1 MTIQEFVSNYN
12 KNKEK
17 QDKCKYL
24 VTLDIESTGLDFNE
38 DQIIQLAMI
47 KYDAETLKPVEGFNT
62 LFKPEIKVN
71 ISLGAYLKHGLSLD
85 DLKDSPKFSELV
97 DEVVEFFGGNET
109 GIVGYNIKGFDLPF
123 LSKKIRQCGFKHIDF
138 TNRFIYDVYE
148 IEKYYNGMDQ
158 CSVFERYYNKTPE
171 AMGMKRHDARDDI
184 KMSLCIMNKQLETH
198 VDTEWRADNICN
210 NYNNIIDNNNFVEYK
225 IIENTKFDNINNT
238 KQLVFT
244 KGKYYNCPV
253 KLVNLYDKEYI
264 KWVKRTQSQEC
275 IKEIDKVINN

>member
-12 KNKEK
+12 KNKEESN
-17 QDKCKYL
+17 KCKYL
-24 VTLDIESTGLDFNE
+24 VTLDIESTGLNFDT

-47 KYDAETLKPVEGFNT
+47 KYDVETLKPIESFNT
-62 LFKPEIKVN
+62 LFKPETKVD

-97 DEVVEFFGGNET
+97 DEVIEFLGGNET
-109 GIVGYNIKGFDLPF
+109 GIIGYNIKGFDLPF
-123 LSKKIRQCGFKHIDF
+123 LSKKIKQCGIRYIDF
-138 TNRFIYDVYE
+138 TERFIYDIYE

-171 AMGMKRHDARDDI
+171 DMGLKRHDARDDI
-184 KMSLCIMNKQLETH
+184 KMSMYIMNKQLKTRIS
-198 VDTEWRADNICN
+198 TESDADNIYT
-210 NYNNIIDNNNFVEYK
+210 NYNNIIDNNNFIEYK
-225 IIENTKFDNINNT
+225 LIKNTKFDNINNT

-253 KLVNLYDKEYI
+253 SLVNLYDKEYI

>member
-47 KYDAETLKPVEGFNT
+47 KYDAETLKPIEAFNT
-62 LFKPEIKVN
+62 LFKPETKVN

-85 DLKDSPKFSELV
+85 DLKYSPKFSELV
-97 DEVVEFFGGNET
+97 DEVMEFLGENET

-158 CSVFERYYNKTPE
+158 CSVFEHYYNKTPE

-275 IKEIDKVINN
+275 IKEIDKAINN

>member
-12 KNKEK
+12 KSKEESN
-17 QDKCKYL
+17 KCKYL
-24 VTLDIESTGLDFNE
+24 VTLDIESTGLNFDT

-47 KYDAETLKPVEGFNT
+47 KYDVETLKPIESFNT
-62 LFKPEIKVN
+62 LFKPETKVDV
-71 ISLGAYLKHGLSLD
+71 SLGAYLKHGLALD

-97 DEVVEFFGGNET
+97 DEVMEFLSGNET

-123 LSKKIRQCGFKHIDF
+123 LSKKIKQCGFRHIDF
-138 TNRFIYDVYE
+138 INRFIYDVYE
-148 IEKYYNGMDQ
+148 IEKYYNEMDQ

-171 AMGMKRHDARDDI
+171 SMGMQRHDAHDDI

-198 VDTEWRADNICN
+198 ITTECEADTICN

-225 IIENTKFDNINNT
+225 LIENTKFDNINNT

-253 KLVNLYDKEYI
+253 SLVNLYDKEYI